1 MCKALFFPT
10 YFNFFFFK
18 VKKQEKNSYK
28 IEGLIH
34 GSEELPA
41 AGCVP
46 VLRQSGAVLP
56 SDNPLPHRTAKGLSA
71 QSPLSSVSL
80 RYPDLVYWFGHHA
93 GGGRKQQADAM
104 TTAEQVTYSRGEPGR
119 RERAPGVP
127 TGQSC
132 HRTVGGSRPPTASE
146 PRVWCPDS
154 ASRLAGGPP
163 RLAGGPGP
171 LGPAEAATEP
181 SPAVNTRTRVPLTPL
196 R

>member
-1 MCKALFFPT
+1 
-10 YFNFFFFK
+10 
-18 VKKQEKNSYK
+18 
-28 IEGLIH
+28 
-34 GSEELPA
+34 
-41 AGCVP
+41 
-46 VLRQSGAVLP
+46 
-56 SDNPLPHRTAKGLSA
+56 
-71 QSPLSSVSL
+71 
-80 RYPDLVYWFGHHA
+80 
-93 GGGRKQQADAM
+93 M
-104 TTAEQVTYSRGEPGR
+104 TTAEQVTYSRGEPGH

-154 ASRLAGGPP
+154 AP

>member
-93 GGGRKQQADAM
+93 GGGRKQQA
-104 TTAEQVTYSRGEPGR
+104 EVTYSRGEPGR

-154 ASRLAGGPP
+154 APRLAGGPP